1 MFERNTNGKRKGG
14 EKMKVKVIKEFND
27 LQNDLA
33 TRAVN
38 DVYECSE
45 ARAEELKKLGYVV
58 DFEETETEE
67 AETEEAEKAKEK
79 PKKATKTAKSKSL

>member
-1 MFERNTNGKRKGG
+1 
-14 EKMKVKVIKEFND
+14 MKVKVIKEFND
-27 LQNDLA
+27 LQNDLV

-45 ARAEELKKLGYVV
+45 ERAEELKKLGYVV
-58 DFEETETEE
+58 DFEE
-67 AETEEAEKAKEK
+67 AETAKEK

>member
-1 MFERNTNGKRKGG
+1 
-14 EKMKVKVIKEFND
+14 MKVKVIKEFND
-27 LQNDLA
+27 LQNDLV

-58 DFEETETEE
+58 DYMEDD
-67 AETEEAEKAKEK
+67 K

>member
-1 MFERNTNGKRKGG
+1 
-14 EKMKVKVIKEFND
+14 MKVKVIKEFND
-27 LQNDLA
+27 LQNDLV

-58 DFEETETEE
+58 DFEE

>member
-1 MFERNTNGKRKGG
+1 
-14 EKMKVKVIKEFND
+14 MKVKVIKEFND
-27 LQNDLA
+27 LQNDLV

-45 ARAEELKKLGYVV
+45 ARAEELIKLDYVV
-58 DFEETETEE
+58 AETE

>member
-1 MFERNTNGKRKGG
+1 
-14 EKMKVKVIKEFND
+14 MKVKVIKEFND

-38 DVYECSE
+38 DVYDCAEE
-45 ARAEELKKLGYVV
+45 RAEELKKLGYVV
-58 DFEETETEE
+58 DFEE

>member
-1 MFERNTNGKRKGG
+1 
-14 EKMKVKVIKEFND
+14 MKVKVIKEFND
-27 LQNDLA
+27 LQNDLV

-45 ARAEELKKLGYVV
+45 ERAEELKKLGYVV
-58 DFEETETEE
+58 DFEE
-67 AETEEAEKAKEK
+67 AETEEAEKAKGK

>member
-1 MFERNTNGKRKGG
+1 
-14 EKMKVKVIKEFND
+14 MKVKVIKEFND
-27 LQNDLA
+27 LQNDLT

-45 ARAEELKKLGYVV
+45 ARAEELEKLGYVV
-58 DFEETETEE
+58 DFEEAETEEAETEE

>member
-1 MFERNTNGKRKGG
+1 
-14 EKMKVKVIKEFND
+14 MKVKVIKEFND

-38 DVYECSE
+38 DVYDCAEE
-45 ARAEELKKLGYVV
+45 RAEELKKLGYVV
-58 DFEETETEE
+58 DF
-67 AETEEAEKAKEK
+67 EEAEKAKEK

>member
-1 MFERNTNGKRKGG
+1 
-14 EKMKVKVIKEFND
+14 MKVKVIKEFND
-27 LQNDLA
+27 LQNDLV

-45 ARAEELKKLGYVV
+45 ERAEELEKLGYVV
-58 DFEETETEE
+58 DFEE